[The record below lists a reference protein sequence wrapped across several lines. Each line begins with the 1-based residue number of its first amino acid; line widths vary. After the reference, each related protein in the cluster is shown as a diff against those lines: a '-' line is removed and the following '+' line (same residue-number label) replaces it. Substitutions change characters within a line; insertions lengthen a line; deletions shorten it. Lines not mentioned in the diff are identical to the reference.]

1 MGGISNT
8 AEGTAWFSD
17 FTIEEGSTDES
28 NIWNFGV
35 FLIDNVN
42 ATIEGKKQNYSM
54 TTMEK
59 NIVENNMQRLQNSI
73 ADYIHS
79 KEIQTNMDMKFQY
92 YMIIKNIVTQMIK
105 EMV

>member
-17 FTIEEGSTDES
+17 FTIEEGSIDES

-42 ATIEGKKQNYSM
+42 VTIEGKKQNYSM

-59 NIVENNMQRLQNSI
+59 SIVENNMQRLQNSI
-73 ADYIHS
+73 ADMSNNQMSITYDII
-79 KEIQTNMDMKFQY
+79 EIKDHLHLYHMMRIMD
-92 YMIIKNIVTQMIK
+92 II
-105 EMV
+105 

>member
-1 MGGISNT
+1 MIFIQFKNNEKVEIGFRLGGISNT

-73 ADYIHS
+73 ADMSKQSNEYYI
-79 KEIQTNMDMKFQY
+79 
-92 YMIIKNIVTQMIK
+92 
-105 EMV
+105 

>member
-42 ATIEGKKQNYSM
+42 ATIEGKK
-54 TTMEK
+54 K
-59 NIVENNMQRLQNSI
+59 
-73 ADYIHS
+73 
-79 KEIQTNMDMKFQY
+79 
-92 YMIIKNIVTQMIK
+92 IIR
-105 EMV
+105 